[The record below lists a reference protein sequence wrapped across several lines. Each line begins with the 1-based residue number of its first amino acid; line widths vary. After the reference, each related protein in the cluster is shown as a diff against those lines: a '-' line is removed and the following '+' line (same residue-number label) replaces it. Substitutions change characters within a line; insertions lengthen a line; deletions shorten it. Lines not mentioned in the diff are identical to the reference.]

1 MVLSH
6 FFSLFFLLLFF
17 NCLLCSLW
25 KFKEQ
30 KVMSLWS
37 DKWCRVLRVW
47 QIRIFLSPELLF
59 ASVISWVRALGALGA
74 ISLVDLF
81 LLYHR
86 VSLRTFSCLPSILS
100 YTHLPTHSSSSY
112 VPPPT
117 SNLHGHHRGQPIPYF
132 YNALPLLLHLKFFLT
147 WFYLYKALN
156 SRYFFP

>member
-1 MVLSH
+1 MCYLMVLSH

-86 VSLRTFSCLPSILS
+86 GSLRTFSCLPSILS

-112 VPPPT
+112 VPPPLQT
-117 SNLHGHHRGQPIPYF
+117 STVIIEVSLSLTFTMPYPSCCIWSSF
-132 YNALPLLLHLKFFLT
+132 
-147 WFYLYKALN
+147 
-156 SRYFFP
+156 